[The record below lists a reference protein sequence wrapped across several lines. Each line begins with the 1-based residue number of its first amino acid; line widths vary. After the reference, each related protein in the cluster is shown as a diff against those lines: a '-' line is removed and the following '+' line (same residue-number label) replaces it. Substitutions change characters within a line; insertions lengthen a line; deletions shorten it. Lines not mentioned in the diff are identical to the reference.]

1 MNAIEENANT
11 SRNKRNEENNSSILP
26 GFDEDDYEEDEFV
39 GNAGHDEEDN
49 YTDFDPRD
57 IGNPNRKRTSR
68 EEIYVSQGNSM
79 QEYDNTFE
87 NSEFESLLT
96 SEKKIV
102 AFVGTSKNG
111 TSFIVNNVAQILS
124 GMGINTAILDV
135 TQNKSAYYIY
145 TNNEDELRNIA
156 VNSIEGLVAR
166 RAEGVK
172 VNNNLTV
179 YTSTPKQNDL
189 IKNSHPI
196 LETIVKAHSLVLLD
210 WDFYTPVEYFDK
222 AQEIYLVQSMDVLTI
237 QALTEFLRDLQ
248 TKNALEESKIRI
260 VLNKMLKLKGVTGK
274 SIVGGMSK
282 YNDPEMEY
290 MKDLFDRNTVKIAAQ
305 IPFDED
311 VYVKYLEG
319 LIECQIKLNGY
330 PKEMKAKLT
339 ALAENIYPL
348 LPNNSNKNQKNKK
361 GYNNQYSNSFSQ
373 DMNATLN
380 NMRNKY

>member
-26 GFDEDDYEEDEFV
+26 GFDEDDEFV

-145 TNNEDELRNIA
+145 TNTF
-156 VNSIEGLVAR
+156 S
-166 RAEGVK
+166 
-172 VNNNLTV
+172 
-179 YTSTPKQNDL
+179 
-189 IKNSHPI
+189 
-196 LETIVKAHSLVLLD
+196 
-210 WDFYTPVEYFDK
+210 
-222 AQEIYLVQSMDVLTI
+222 
-237 QALTEFLRDLQ
+237 
-248 TKNALEESKIRI
+248 
-260 VLNKMLKLKGVTGK
+260 
-274 SIVGGMSK
+274 
-282 YNDPEMEY
+282 
-290 MKDLFDRNTVKIAAQ
+290 
-305 IPFDED
+305 
-311 VYVKYLEG
+311 
-319 LIECQIKLNGY
+319 C
-330 PKEMKAKLT
+330 
-339 ALAENIYPL
+339 
-348 LPNNSNKNQKNKK
+348 
-361 GYNNQYSNSFSQ
+361 NSF
-373 DMNATLN
+373 
-380 NMRNKY
+380 